1 MNYNYLTWNNNN
13 YKIKKSLRNQF
24 FEKITNNVDDKINNI
39 SDQNNR
45 EECVIK
51 QGNRNNIIQT
61 NINPFLINNNYV
73 NDINNQEKYLR
84 QKNLKMD

>member
-45 EECVIK
+45 EECIIR

-73 NDINNQEKYLR
+73 NDINNQERYLR